1 MINEK
6 TEAVYSE
13 QIIEEYKDNPLIESL
28 PDIYSNKEVIKKL
41 ATYPFFKDEER
52 YYEKH
57 IRLHIIQRIFEFF
70 QPLPRHIEL
79 EQTIGRLIRQ
89 GYVSK
94 NPLSKKYVE
103 GLNEGYNEIKYGIK
117 NDYSYNATA
126 NSLTLVGVSGM
137 GKTTVINKILTS
149 IPPIISHSNYKG
161 HHMCCT
167 QMVWLK
173 LDCPY
178 DGSLKA
184 LCLDFFSK
192 VDELVGSNYF
202 NKYYN
207 SRLSANAMLPIIKQ
221 IALNVN
227 LGVLVVDEIQHLS
240 TARSGGAEK
249 MLNFFVTLINIVS
262 IPVILVGTPKA
273 LPLFQTEFRQ
283 ARRSCGQGNIFWDRL
298 KNDEE
303 FFILVEG
310 LWEYQWIQK
319 PKELTKEIVDALYD
333 ESQGIIDIVVKL
345 FFMAQIRAITSNK
358 EEISVELIKKVADEN
373 LKLLKPMLK
382 SLKLGDIRE
391 IANYSDI
398 MPIDISKVIQKEQ
411 RKLEFDNKV
420 EELKKAREVIKEN
433 SQINIKEQIS
443 IKLLELGYKENEFND
458 FIEDIL
464 SVGESNVNKLVR
476 IAIEIINGNSNERIK
491 GTRVKNKLLNQDDIR
506 FLGKLA
512 KEGKATVYE
521 QLKEIGY
528 IRNLGEWLNEVSK

>member
-1 MINEK
+1 MTNKK

-13 QIIEEYKDNPLIESL
+13 QIIEEYKGNPLIESL
-28 PDIYSNKEVIKKL
+28 PDIYSNKEVVEKL

-52 YYEKH
+52 YHEKH

-89 GYVSK
+89 GYVSR
-94 NPLSKKYVE
+94 NPLAKEYVE
-103 GLNEGYNEIKYGIK
+103 VLNEGYNEIKYGIK

-149 IPPIISHSNYKG
+149 IPQVISHSSYKVYD
-161 HHMCCT
+161 MCYT
-167 QMVWLK
+167 QIVWME

-227 LGVLVVDEIQHLS
+227 IGVLVVDEIQHLS

-249 MLNFFVTLINIVS
+249 MLNFFVTLINTVS
-262 IPVILVGTPKA
+262 IPVILIGTPKA

-283 ARRSCGQGNIFWDRL
+283 ARRSCGQGNVFWDRL

-319 PKELTKEIVDALYD
+319 PQELTKEIVDILYD

-345 FFMAQIRAITSNK
+345 FFMAQIRAIISNK
-358 EEISVELIKKVADEN
+358 EEISIKLIKKVADEN
-373 LKLLKPMLK
+373 LKLLKPMLN
-382 SLKLGDIRE
+382 SLKSGDIRE

-398 MPIDISKVIQKEQ
+398 MPIDISKVIQTAQ
-411 RKLEFDNKV
+411 TKLEFDNKV
-420 EELKKAREVIKEN
+420 EELKKARESIKEN
-433 SQINIKEQIS
+433 NQIHMKEQVS
-443 IKLLELGYKENEFND
+443 IKLLELGYKENEFNG

-464 SVGESNVNKLVR
+464 CVKESNVNKLVR
-476 IAIEIINGNSNERIK
+476 IAIEIINGNKNDGIK
-491 GTRVKNKLLNQDDIR
+491 ETKVKNKLLKEDDIR
-506 FLGKLA
+506 FLGKVA
-512 KEGKATVYE
+512 KEGKFTVYE

-528 IRNLGEWLNEVSK
+528 IKNLGKWLKEVSK